1 MLIKKDQ
8 FFKLQII
15 VTGSHL
21 EKKYGYT
28 INEIKNDRIKID
40 EKIFLNIFSDEPEK
54 ISKVVSLGIKKFT
67 NSLKKLKPEL
77 LLVLGDRYEIFSLTI
92 AAYILGIPIAHLHG
106 GETTQGA
113 IDEGFQTFDN
123 QNV

>member
-1 MLIKKDQ
+1 MSLKICIATGGRADYGLLKKLIMLIKKDQ

-54 ISKVVSLGIKKFT
+54 ISKVVSWV
-67 NSLKKLKPEL
+67 LKNL
-77 LLVLGDRYEIFSLTI
+77 LI
-92 AAYILGIPIAHLHG
+92 H
-106 GETTQGA
+106 
-113 IDEGFQTFDN
+113 
-123 QNV
+123 

>member
-1 MLIKKDQ
+1 M
-8 FFKLQII
+8 
-15 VTGSHL
+15 
-21 EKKYGYT
+21 
-28 INEIKNDRIKID
+28 
-40 EKIFLNIFSDEPEK
+40 NIFSDEPEK

-113 IDEGFQTFDN
+113 IDEGFRHSITKMSDIHFVANEIYKKKVKQLGENEKIYF
-123 QNV
+123 